1 MDTGTGT
8 TVFYTLVVVFT
19 ITSLVLVA
27 CKQSSSA
34 VIVSSVTV
42 LALILALI
50 AQDANSCEDETVVV
64 VDNRSSPA
72 PIETSSPTIQRPT
85 IRPKP
90 RPVRASFNQ
99 ERQYTPPVANP
110 EAVAPVTNNAYVGP
124 RKRHHLPP
132 PRMSQECGSTKL
144 VLPITMEGEEPYGP
158 RANDIDTDN
167 IASCGG
173 GLKTVP
179 NLPPMPGLAQPPGES
194 IWRLPEYP
202 VEQSSREETIAAVVS
217 GLPECCQQTPQQVIR
232 NQGLYGVKGNL
243 SCDLLKR
250 SAVADRGFLE
260 PLGARNA
267 FLAYNSYDQLHSKD
281 PWLIPVNKNQPE

>member
-1 MDTGTGT
+1 MDTGT

-19 ITSLVLVA
+19 IASLVLVA

-42 LALILALI
+42 LSLILALM
-50 AQDANSCEDETVVV
+50 AQESTGCVDETVVL
-64 VDNRSSPA
+64 VDDAAASA
-72 PIETSSPTIQRPT
+72 PSIHAR
-85 IRPKP
+85 R
-90 RPVRASFNQ
+90 RPVRASFNAD
-99 ERQYTPPVANP
+99 RYHTPPVASP
-110 EAVAPVTNNAYVGP
+110 KAVAPVTNNAYVGP
-124 RKRHHLPP
+124 EKRHLKHLPP

-144 VLPITMEGEEPYGP
+144 VLPITMEGEQPNGP

-173 GLKTVP
+173 GVKTVP

-281 PWLIPVNKNQPE
+281 PWLIPVNKKQPE

>member
-1 MDTGTGT
+1 M
-8 TVFYTLVVVFT
+8 
-19 ITSLVLVA
+19 A
-27 CKQSSSA
+27 
-34 VIVSSVTV
+34 
-42 LALILALI
+42 
-50 AQDANSCEDETVVV
+50 
-64 VDNRSSPA
+64 
-72 PIETSSPTIQRPT
+72 
-85 IRPKP
+85 
-90 RPVRASFNQ
+90 
-99 ERQYTPPVANP
+99 
-110 EAVAPVTNNAYVGP
+110 
-124 RKRHHLPP
+124 
-132 PRMSQECGSTKL
+132 QECGSTKL
-144 VLPITMEGEEPYGP
+144 VLPITMEGETPYGP
-158 RANDIDTDN
+158 RANDVDTDN

-173 GLKTVP
+173 GVKTIP

-267 FLAYNSYDQLHSKD
+267 FLAYNAYDQLHSKD
-281 PWLIPVNKNQPE
+281 PWLIPVNKKQPE